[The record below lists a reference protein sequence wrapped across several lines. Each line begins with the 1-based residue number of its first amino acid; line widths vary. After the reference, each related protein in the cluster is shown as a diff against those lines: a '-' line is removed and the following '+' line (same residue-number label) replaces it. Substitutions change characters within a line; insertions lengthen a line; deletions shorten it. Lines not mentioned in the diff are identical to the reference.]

1 MIGKITRSTVL
12 VSSYLP
18 GFEDFVPQYLACLTN
33 IRLWAIA

>member
-18 GFEDFVPQYLACLTN
+18 GFAPVSGLLKVGLLDL
-33 IRLWAIA
+33 